1 MCSPTVNTALA
12 AVRNGGAIRFV
23 GLGGGSFPYL
33 AGSDPSLP
41 WGVNIE
47 RAYGGTRSEMRQA
60 IALAR
65 DGKIGVEVKRY
76 SLDDAVQAFDDLHH
90 GRVQGRAVLVP

>member
-1 MCSPTVNTALA
+1 VE
-12 AVRNGGAIRFV
+12 
-23 GLGGGSFPYL
+23 
-33 AGSDPSLP
+33 
-41 WGVNIE
+41 IE
-47 RAYGGTRSEMRQA
+47 RAYGGTRAEMRQA

-90 GRVQGRAVLVP
+90 GRIQGRGVLVP